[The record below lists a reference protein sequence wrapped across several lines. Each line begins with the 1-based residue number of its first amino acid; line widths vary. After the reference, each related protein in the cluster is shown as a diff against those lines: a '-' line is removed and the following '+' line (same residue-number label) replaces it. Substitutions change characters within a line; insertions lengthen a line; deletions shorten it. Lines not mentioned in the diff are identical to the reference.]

1 MKRITLIIIAL
12 VASISCFAQS
22 NDEIMAKLTQAAASM
37 KSMQC
42 NFTQNKTMSMLAE
55 PTVSKGRMC
64 YVSPDKMKWE
74 YTDPYP
80 FAIKVNGDK
89 MTKVADGKEEILD
102 TKNRMYQG
110 MMKIIMSS
118 ATGKN
123 LFDKSTFD
131 VTISSDG
138 NFWRAD
144 MKPKKS
150 DMKRMF
156 STMTFYFE
164 KKRDIINKVVL
175 TEANGDNTT
184 IQFTDIILNENTGT
198 CK

>member
-1 MKRITLIIIAL
+1 MIAL

-80 FAIKVNGDK
+80 FAIKVDGEK
-89 MTKVADGKEEILD
+89 MTKIADGKEEILD

-131 VTISSDG
+131 VTISCDG

-184 IQFTDIILNENTGT
+184 IQFTDIILNANTET

>member
-1 MKRITLIIIAL
+1 
-12 VASISCFAQS
+12 
-22 NDEIMAKLTQAAASM
+22 
-37 KSMQC
+37 
-42 NFTQNKTMSMLAE
+42 
-55 PTVSKGRMC
+55 
-64 YVSPDKMKWE
+64 
-74 YTDPYP
+74 
-80 FAIKVNGDK
+80 
-89 MTKVADGKEEILD
+89 
-102 TKNRMYQG
+102 

-184 IQFTDIILNENTGT
+184 IQFTDIILNANTET

>member
-1 MKRITLIIIAL
+1 MKKLFLIIIAL
-12 VASISCFAQS
+12 VASITSFAQS

-55 PTVSKGRMC
+55 PTISKGRMC
-64 YVSPDKMKWE
+64 YVAPDKMKWE

-80 FAIKVNGDK
+80 FAINVDGEK
-89 MTKVADGKEEILD
+89 MTKIADGKEEILD

-123 LFDKSTFD
+123 LFDKSAFD
-131 VTISSDG
+131 VTISDDG

-184 IQFTDIILNENTGT
+184 IQFTDIILNANTES

>member
-80 FAIKVNGDK
+80 FAIKVDGEK
-89 MTKVADGKEEILD
+89 MTKIADGKEEILD

-131 VTISSDG
+131 ITISSDG

-184 IQFTDIILNENTGT
+184 IQFTDIILNANTET

>member
-118 ATGKN
+118 ASGKN

-184 IQFTDIILNENTGT
+184 IQFTDIILNANTET

>member
-80 FAIKVNGDK
+80 FAIKVDGEK
-89 MTKVADGKEEILD
+89 MTKIADGKEEILD

-131 VTISSDG
+131 VTISSDD

-184 IQFTDIILNENTGT
+184 IQFTDIILNANTET

>member
-55 PTVSKGRMC
+55 PTVSKGRMR

-184 IQFTDIILNENTGT
+184 IQFTDIILNANTET

>member
-80 FAIKVNGDK
+80 FAIKVDGDK

-184 IQFTDIILNENTGT
+184 IQFTDIILNANTET

>member
-1 MKRITLIIIAL
+1 MKRITLIMIAL

-80 FAIKVNGDK
+80 FAIKVDGEK
-89 MTKVADGKEEILD
+89 MTKIADGKEEILD

-131 VTISSDG
+131 ITISSDG

-184 IQFTDIILNENTGT
+184 IQFTDIILNANTET

>member
-1 MKRITLIIIAL
+1 MKRITLIMIAL

-184 IQFTDIILNENTGT
+184 IQFTDIILNANTET

>member
-156 STMTFYFE
+156 STMIFYFE

-184 IQFTDIILNENTGT
+184 IQFTDIILNANTET

>member
-80 FAIKVNGDK
+80 FAIKVDGEK
-89 MTKVADGKEEILD
+89 MTKIADGKEEILD

-184 IQFTDIILNENTGT
+184 IQFTDIILNANTGT

>member
-55 PTVSKGRMC
+55 PTVSKGIMC

-80 FAIKVNGDK
+80 FAIKVDGEK
-89 MTKVADGKEEILD
+89 MTKIADGKEEILD

-184 IQFTDIILNENTGT
+184 IQFTDIILNANTET

>member
-55 PTVSKGRMC
+55 PTVSKGIMC

-80 FAIKVNGDK
+80 FAIKVDGEK
-89 MTKVADGKEEILD
+89 MTKILD

-184 IQFTDIILNENTGT
+184 IQFTDIILNANTET

>member
-55 PTVSKGRMC
+55 PTTSKGRMC
-64 YVSPDKMKWE
+64 YVAPDKMKWE

-80 FAIKVNGDK
+80 FAINVDGEK
-89 MTKVADGKEEILD
+89 MTKIADGKEEILD

-110 MMKIIMSS
+110 MMKIIISS

-184 IQFTDIILNENTGT
+184 IQFTDIILNANTES

>member
-42 NFTQNKTMSMLAE
+42 NFTQNKTMSMLTE
-55 PTVSKGRMC
+55 PTVSKGIMC

-80 FAIKVNGDK
+80 FAIKVDGEK
-89 MTKVADGKEEILD
+89 MTKIADGKEEILD

-184 IQFTDIILNENTGT
+184 IQFTDIILNANTET

>member
-1 MKRITLIIIAL
+1 MKRIFVIIIAL
-12 VASISCFAQS
+12 VASISSFAQS

-55 PTVSKGRMC
+55 PTISKGRMC

-80 FAIKVNGDK
+80 FAIKVDGEK
-89 MTKVADGKEEILD
+89 MTKIADGKEEILD

-123 LFDKSTFD
+123 LFDKSAFD
-131 VTISSDG
+131 VTISSEG

-184 IQFTDIILNENTGT
+184 IQFTDIILNANTES

>member
-1 MKRITLIIIAL
+1 MKRITLIIIAQ

-80 FAIKVNGDK
+80 FAIKVDGEK
-89 MTKVADGKEEILD
+89 MTKIADGKEEILD

-184 IQFTDIILNENTGT
+184 IQFTDIILNANTET

>member
-1 MKRITLIIIAL
+1 
-12 VASISCFAQS
+12 
-22 NDEIMAKLTQAAASM
+22 
-37 KSMQC
+37 
-42 NFTQNKTMSMLAE
+42 
-55 PTVSKGRMC
+55 
-64 YVSPDKMKWE
+64 
-74 YTDPYP
+74 
-80 FAIKVNGDK
+80 
-89 MTKVADGKEEILD
+89 MTKIADGKEEVLD
-102 TKNRMYQG
+102 TKSRMYQG

-123 LFDKSTFD
+123 LFDKSSFD
-131 VTISSDG
+131 VTISDDG

-175 TEANGDNTT
+175 SEANGDNTT
-184 IQFTDIILNENTGT
+184 IQFTDIILNANTET

>member
-80 FAIKVNGDK
+80 FAIKVDGEK
-89 MTKVADGKEEILD
+89 MTKIADGKEEILD

-184 IQFTDIILNENTGT
+184 IQFTDIILNANTET

>member
-1 MKRITLIIIAL
+1 MKKIFIIITAL
-12 VASISCFAQS
+12 VASIFSFAQS

-55 PTVSKGRMC
+55 PTISKGRMC

-80 FAIKVNGDK
+80 FAIKVDGEK
-89 MTKVADGKEEILD
+89 MTKIADGKEEILD

-123 LFDKSTFD
+123 LFDKSAFD

-184 IQFTDIILNENTGT
+184 IQFTDIILNANTES